1 MVSNKSAGTAFE
13 KEFAQM
19 LAANGF
25 WVHRLQDNKN
35 GQPADII
42 AAINESAFLIDCK
55 DCQGDTFQFSRIEP
69 NQRSAMDLWYDCGNG
84 SGLFAVRFPTGNVYM
99 VPYLF
104 IKAAEEVGIKSYDEP
119 FLFSVWADFNRW
131 ARIVTRIEDGEYERC
146 DWQ

>member
-19 LAANGF
+19 LAEKGF

-55 DCQGDTFQFSRIEP
+55 DCQGDTFQSSRIEP
-69 NQRSAMDLWYDCGNG
+69 NQRSAMDLWHNCGNE
-84 SGLFAVRFPTGNVYM
+84 SGLFAVRFPTGNVYI

-104 IKAAEEVGIKSYDEP
+104 IKATEKVGIRSYDEL
-119 FLFSVWADFNRW
+119 FLSSMWTDFNQW
-131 ARIVTRIEDGEYERC
+131 VRIATRIEDGEYERC
-146 DWQ
+146 DQQ